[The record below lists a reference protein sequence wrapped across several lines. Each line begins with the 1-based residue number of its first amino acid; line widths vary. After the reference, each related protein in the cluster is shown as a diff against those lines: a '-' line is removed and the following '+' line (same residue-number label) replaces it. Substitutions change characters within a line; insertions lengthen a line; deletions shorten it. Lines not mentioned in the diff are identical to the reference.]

1 MSRVLRARNGIHYME
16 RNWINRFL
24 SLFCLCK
31 KYKMP
36 AALIEPVFT
45 LEENLDIFVGQTNLR
60 ITTYLIFPGLR

>member
-1 MSRVLRARNGIHYME
+1 
-16 RNWINRFL
+16 
-24 SLFCLCK
+24 
-31 KYKMP
+31 MP